1 MKIHVVSQ
9 DSHNIRISLP
19 TGMIFNRLSA
29 AIVRAALNEHLKT
42 EDGQLLNTEAVIEI
56 MYALKDWH
64 KEHGPLTLVD
74 VDSKNGDK
82 VLITI

>member
-19 TGMIFNRLSA
+19 TAMIFNRLTA
-29 AIVRAALNEHLKT
+29 AIVRAALNEYLKT
-42 EDGQLLNTEAVIEI
+42 EDGQQLNTQAVMEI
-56 MYALKDWH
+56 IYALKDWH

-74 VDSKNGDK
+74 VDSQNGEK